1 MPTPHHGAK
10 PCDGVAQLIRRIVAC
25 RRRPSPGR
33 LRKLHVC
40 CFEPP
45 VCTVHAVTD
54 ASTMSEDRTQWGS
67 PLRSFR
73 WALRRL
79 RWHQRLACFL
89 HFTRS
94 ALPRRGEQPRP
105 ADGRGRRRPRTAA
118 DGPYSCSH
126 SKLNICHDVAVL
138 VTHVATPCAMVRTFS
153 LAFYVFFH
161 ILWWLLACRHWQRPW
176 VLHIDTVAD
185 GGVWRTAT
193 PAAVVSCC
201 VAPLGASFIEN
212 TDRFCCVLLRRHCG
226 ARRCSVS
233 VQVATNARTMAH
245 TPSLDDAVATTERG
259 AASRPGLYS

>member
-1 MPTPHHGAK
+1 VRGGGDDYGFAIYCTAPSHAERLVPTPHHGAK

-105 ADGRGRRRPRTAA
+105 ADGRGRRRPWTAA

-126 SKLNICHDVAVL
+126 SKLNICHRCGRVGDARCDTMRDGADLFACVL
-138 VTHVATPCAMVRTFS
+138 CVFSYFMVVVGVQA
-153 LAFYVFFH
+153 LA
-161 ILWWLLACRHWQRPW
+161 
-176 VLHIDTVAD
+176 
-185 GGVWRTAT
+185 
-193 PAAVVSCC
+193 AAVGT
-201 VAPLGASFIEN
+201 AH
-212 TDRFCCVLLRRHCG
+212 RHSG
-226 ARRCSVS
+226 
-233 VQVATNARTMAH
+233 
-245 TPSLDDAVATTERG
+245 
-259 AASRPGLYS
+259 